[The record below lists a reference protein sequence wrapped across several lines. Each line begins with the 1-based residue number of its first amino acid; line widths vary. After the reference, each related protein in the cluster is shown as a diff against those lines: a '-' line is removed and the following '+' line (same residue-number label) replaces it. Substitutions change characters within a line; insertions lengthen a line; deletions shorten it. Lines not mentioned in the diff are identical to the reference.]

1 MASQKQLV
9 AVVAETMGV
18 PIESVTVID
27 RYLAEA
33 GLRTRALR
41 GRGQTPMTYQD
52 GAHLIIATAWEANPK
67 DAVSLVTNFGQLQAL
82 QVAEDSSIAG
92 DALGATFAEA
102 LANSLESVPEHRQQF
117 GTHEDNPDHMSLRV
131 VMRQPHTEADIILQK
146 DGRKRTFQYRQPWD
160 RDRGY
165 VAKGDLSRSAE
176 FSQITLG
183 FVGESI
189 ADGFDK

>member
-18 PIESVTVID
+18 PIETVTVID

-41 GRGQTPMTYQD
+41 GRGQTPMTYRD

-67 DAVSLVTNFGQLQAL
+67 DAVALVTNFGQLSASR
-82 QVAEDSSIAG
+82 VAEDAHISQL
-92 DALGATFAEA
+92 ALGATFAEA
-102 LANSLESVPEHRQQF
+102 LANSLEFVPEHRKQF
-117 GTHEDNPDHMSLRV
+117 GAHDDSPDYMSLKV
-131 VMRQPHTEADIILQK
+131 IMRQPHIEADIILYK
-146 DGRKRTFQYRQPWD
+146 EGRKHTFQYRQPWD
-160 RDRGY
+160 RRRG
-165 VAKGDLSRSAE
+165 VFAVGDLSRSAE

-183 FVGESI
+183 FVGEAI
-189 ADGFDK
+189 ADGVDK